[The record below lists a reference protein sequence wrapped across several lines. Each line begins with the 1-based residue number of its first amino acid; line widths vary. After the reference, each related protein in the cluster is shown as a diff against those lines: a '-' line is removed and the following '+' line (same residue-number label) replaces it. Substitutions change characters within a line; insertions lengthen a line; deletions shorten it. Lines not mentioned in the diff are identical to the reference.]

1 MFKLFWPLIT
11 FYLFSPVPSIISHDR
26 AWTLPR
32 AAKFTGYASGS
43 VEPRQFT
50 IGIRLQMFSPIFTA
64 INLTNFSPTLVWSVK
79 RRGGEKDKRTPGE

>member
-26 AWTLPR
+26 ARTLPL

-64 INLTNFSPTLVWSVK
+64 INLTNFSPTLFFGALTGEEEEGK
-79 RRGGEKDKRTPGE
+79 RRPGD